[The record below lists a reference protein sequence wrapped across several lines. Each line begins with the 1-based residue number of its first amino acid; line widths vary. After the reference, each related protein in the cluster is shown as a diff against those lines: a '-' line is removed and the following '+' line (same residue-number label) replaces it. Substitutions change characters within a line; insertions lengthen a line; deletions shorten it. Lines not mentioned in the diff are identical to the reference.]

1 MAQGQFTKHEAQ
13 HAIETVDQ
21 MFRAIPKRKALEYIG
36 HLNDVLLFRQAAK
49 RAAPEEKK
57 L

>member
-1 MAQGQFTKHEAQ
+1 MAQGQFTKQEAQ

-36 HLNDVLLFRQAAK
+36 HLNDVLLFLQAAK